1 MLAGGN
7 QAVLHSLKYN
17 QQLSPII
24 SLLSP
29 PTTLKTT
36 QKISDLYFQTPLYSP
51 FTSFWHL
58 TQMTIITLP
67 KNYKTLQ
74 N

>member
-51 FTSFWHL
+51 VVFPFL
-58 TQMTIITLP
+58 FEA
-67 KNYKTLQ
+67 KN
-74 N
+74 